1 MSDYIL
7 QLQDITK
14 IFPGVKALSEVTFSV
29 QRGHV
34 HALVGENGAGK
45 STLIKVICG
54 VYPYG
59 TYEGKVFF
67 EGKECKF
74 KTIRDVEKAGIACIH
89 QEMNLVP
96 DMSIS
101 ENIFLNNQ
109 PNRAG
114 IINFDA
120 MHERCLKAAAG
131 RWSGCKSGRNSP

>member
-1 MSDYIL
+1 MCGVHGCSRQPCTPNYYPFSGVSHVYKHITHVLFEIWGCILCPIIL

-89 QEMNLVP
+89 QEP
-96 DMSIS
+96 G
-101 ENIFLNNQ
+101 
-109 PNRAG
+109 AG
-114 IINFDA
+114 YVDQ
-120 MHERCLKAAAG
+120 
-131 RWSGCKSGRNSP
+131 